1 MDETVGVV
9 DVMICMLYL
18 LVVVVV
24 VCGYRVLFEV

>member
-24 VCGYRVLFEV
+24 CGYRVLFEV